1 MPKPFAFLR
10 RMRLVRERD
19 FREVFREGSR
29 ARGSAV
35 LLVVRENGLEHTRL
49 GLSVGKSIW
58 KSAVRRNRVRRIFR
72 EAFRLSYPDLPRGV
86 DIVMIPAAPKLDPE
100 LAEVSAQLVALSR
113 KALARSAVKAASRA
127 ASRAASDG
135 ESGVARGDQR

>member
-1 MPKPFAFLR
+1 
-10 RMRLVRERD
+10 
-19 FREVFREGSR
+19 
-29 ARGSAV
+29 
-35 LLVVRENGLEHTRL
+35 
-49 GLSVGKSIW
+49 
-58 KSAVRRNRVRRIFR
+58 VRRIFR